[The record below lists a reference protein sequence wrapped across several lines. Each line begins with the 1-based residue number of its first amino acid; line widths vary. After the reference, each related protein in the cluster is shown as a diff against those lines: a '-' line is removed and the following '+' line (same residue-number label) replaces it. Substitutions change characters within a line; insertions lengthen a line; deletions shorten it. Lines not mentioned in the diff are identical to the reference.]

1 MSARRYGDDEVR
13 EIFKLAS
20 RRDGGVMPVPS
31 SAVGLKLDELQDI
44 GREVGLAPT
53 VVAEAAAALE
63 GRRSTSPR
71 RRSLG
76 MPIEVGH
83 TITLPR
89 PLTDSE
95 WEHLVAELR
104 TTFGAKGRVATQGGL
119 REWVNG
125 NLHACVEPAEVGY
138 RLRLGTFKSDAATL
152 NALGAT
158 GVVTGAIAFGA
169 LLMSGSLQEAVFVP
183 WMISA
188 SGVAAVFANMVR
200 LPRWR
205 KQRQEQMNH
214 VAATV
219 GAIMGREPTSES
231 QKPRLLGEGRAGE

>member
-1 MSARRYGDDEVR
+1 MNARRYGDDEVR
-13 EIFKLAS
+13 EIFELAS
-20 RRDGGVMPVPS
+20 RRDGGAMPVPS
-31 SAVGLKLDELQDI
+31 SANGLTLDELQDI
-44 GREVGLAPT
+44 GREVGLTHT

-63 GRRSTSPR
+63 ERRLTSPR
-71 RRSLG
+71 RSSLG

-83 TITLPR
+83 SIALPR
-89 PLTDSE
+89 SLTDSE

-104 TTFGAKGRVATQGGL
+104 TTFGAKGRVTTQGGL

-125 NLHACVEPAEVGY
+125 NLHACIEPAEVGY

-152 NALGAT
+152 NALGVT

-188 SGVAAVFANMVR
+188 SGAAAVFANMVR
-200 LPRWR
+200 LPRWT
-205 KQRQEQMNH
+205 KQRKEQMNH
-214 VAATV
+214 VAAKV

-231 QKPRLLGEGRAGE
+231 PESRLLGGGCPAE